1 MFNQYKYQYILQV
14 DVNYPQGE
22 KLKGNLYFGH
32 RVEYA
37 GATFDEIDEE
47 FRKDYNIPDEF
58 KLKSEF
64 EFEGN
69 SFRLRYL
76 YWGSRKDVFDPFD
89 EWEDEE

>member
-1 MFNQYKYQYILQV
+1 MFNQYEYRYILQV
-14 DVNYPQGE
+14 ETVDE
-22 KLKGNLYFGH
+22 LRH
-32 RVEYA
+32 RQKIEYA
-37 GATFDEIDEE
+37 GASFDEIDEE